1 LIKEGDNMD
10 KFERYIQGAM
20 CYSKEIQT
28 LAGMVVLHFDI
39 EYREAEDKVIAYM
52 LKYNPSLITAE

>member
-1 LIKEGDNMD
+1 MD